1 MIDTEK
7 ILKQVKTLLGIKEED
22 NSRDEVIN
30 IVIAECIDRVINYCR
45 VSDFPEG
52 LISLLPLMAHRAYI
66 MGGYGRAE
74 PVGAVTSVKQG
85 ERTVQYEGASETSG
99 DWMLDFV
106 SRLEPYRRR
115 KGRLP
120 SECI

>member
-1 MIDTEK
+1 MNKEVVLQELK
-7 ILKQVKTLLGIKEED
+7 ILLGITGDDKD
-22 NSRDEVIN
+22 PLLN
-30 IVIAECIDRVINYCR
+30 IVINECIDRVVNYCR
-45 VSDFPEG
+45 VSAFPEG

-85 ERTVQYEGASETSG
+85 ERTVQYEGTSKTSG

-106 SRLEPYRRR
+106 SRLEPFRLR